1 MGSVLVSEVLASETS
16 ERSMSLE
23 CVPVKHRSNMQTSD
37 AQNLFGGRQHQREAK
52 LSKSSLPRGLESTFF
67 KMVLQHRSRAS
78 LAITSATESRRSA
91 AGAPDHLPVNEKVST
106 RAIDVA
112 GMLASEAPEPRT
124 DARTHGRTHGRQ
136 LGARPP
142 STTHA
147 GKKYAVR
154 GRPPSLRYT
163 HLHYVY
169 TMPPAKHM
177 YT

>member
-67 KMVLQHRSRAS
+67 KTVLQHRSRAS

-124 DARTHGRTHGRQ
+124 DARTDARTH
-136 LGARPP
+136 ARTPARRP
-142 STTHA
+142 TPLHNA
-147 GKKYAVR
+147 CRKKIRRSGQA
-154 GRPPSLRYT
+154 PLTP
-163 HLHYVY
+163 
-169 TMPPAKHM
+169 M
-177 YT
+177 YIVCI